1 MKALVS
7 QAQAAGPVLSD
18 NHGYDN
24 AEKELTAA
32 LHSSQAAFRAA
43 LCDSFNTPE
52 AMTVLRDIVSQAN
65 VYVTSRGKGRV
76 NIEVVERVA
85 RWVGDML
92 KMFGL
97 GEGQSKEIGWGDVRE
112 DGAEGNVSAILFT
125 QD

>member
-1 MKALVS
+1 
-7 QAQAAGPVLSD
+7 
-18 NHGYDN
+18 
-24 AEKELTAA
+24 
-32 LHSSQAAFRAA
+32 
-43 LCDSFNTPE
+43 
-52 AMTVLRDIVSQAN
+52 MTVLRDIVSQAN

-112 DGAEGNVSAILFT
+112 DGAEGNVSVILFT